1 MSVYLWYTLV
11 QFKKKE
17 KRDDDNDDD
26 AAGAE
31 SKS

>member
-1 MSVYLWYTLV
+1 MSINLWYTLV

>member
-1 MSVYLWYTLV
+1 MSVNLWYTLV